1 MQHILGLHQ
10 PYYERSAPSLV
21 EWLLDAS
28 AALADRRRHGRVR
41 TDGREDLGA
50 GGLFR
55 YGRMDA
61 ANVGSLAGLTSLG
74 RVPPRYSQYSNS
86 GTLFVPPP
94 PPPRCL
100 NWGTPPDLPAA
111 SSLGGL
117 KPALVDRR

>member
-21 EWLLDAS
+21 EWVLDAS

-41 TDGREDLGA
+41 TDGREGLGA
-50 GGLFR
+50 AGLFR
-55 YGRMDA
+55 HGRMDA

-74 RVPPRYSQYSNS
+74 RVPPTWFS
-86 GTLFVPPP
+86 LFEQRDAFRPTHPPAM
-94 PPPRCL
+94 L
-100 NWGTPPDLPAA
+100 NWGTSPDLPAA